1 MSYAVLDRAANVR
14 THGGS
19 GNRLDLGLL
28 PLRYLLANSR
38 SLGNQSDRI
47 SAEPSPAV
55 NAAHGKPTT
64 APAGLDN
71 FRAAVG
77 CDCVDEYRSAL
88 HASVLPA
95 LAALSL
101 AAGFPP
107 LHWGSGMRL
116 DHYPG
121 YHSLAGAQLR
131 CRRKIRIHSR
141 QPSPRNAHG
150 Q

>member
-77 CDCVDEYRSAL
+77 CDCADEYGSPV
-88 HASVLPA
+88 HVSILPA
-95 LAALSL
+95 LAHVSL
-101 AAGFPP
+101 AAGFAP
-107 LHWGSGMRL
+107 LHRGGSVHSH
-116 DHYPG
+116 HYLS
-121 YHSLAGAQLR
+121 YDSLAGA
-131 CRRKIRIHSR
+131 
-141 QPSPRNAHG
+141 
-150 Q
+150 

>member
-1 MSYAVLDRAANVR
+1 MSYAVLDRVANVGTR
-14 THGGS
+14 GGWA
-19 GNRLDLGLL
+19 NRLDLGLL
-28 PLRYLLANSR
+28 PLRYLLANSG
-38 SLGNQSDRI
+38 SLGTQSDRI

-107 LHWGSGMRL
+107 LHWGSGMGL
-116 DHYPG
+116 FHYSG
-121 YHSLAGAQLR
+121 YHSLARAQLR
-131 CRRKIRIHSR
+131 FLREIPIHSR
-141 QPSPRNAHG
+141 QPSPPNAPC

>member
-1 MSYAVLDRAANVR
+1 MSYAVLDRVANVGTR
-14 THGGS
+14 GGWA
-19 GNRLDLGLL
+19 NRLDLGLL

-101 AAGFPP
+101 AAGVPP
-107 LHWGSGMRL
+107 HHTGSGMRL
-116 DHYPG
+116 DHNPG
-121 YHSLAGAQLR
+121 YHHPAGAQLHSHLEY
-131 CRRKIRIHSR
+131 RIH
-141 QPSPRNAHG
+141 
-150 Q
+150 